1 MYVYVYEYVCMYV
14 CIAIV
19 TFRSFH
25 TKESELHP
33 NIIHIYPDKVVSL
46 LKFTSII
53 QQLIITCKHC
63 NKNKNQID
71 RNKIELR
78 RNTYYVCA
86 YTVILHGHDCHD
98 LTFTSR
104 ESFRCHQNCC
114 HPGLLFMTDS
124 DQIQTA
130 QAQNIITGE

>member
-104 ESFRCHQNCC
+104 ESIDAIRIAAIRGC
-114 HPGLLFMTDS
+114 S
-124 DQIQTA
+124 SWRIQTRFRLLKR
-130 QAQNIITGE
+130 IT